1 MQNPNS
7 YCRTDLLCLSC
18 DYSCAPTPPHTHAHT
33 HSQSLASSFSGN
45 CRTNHSGSGHASSQ
59 LVQSSSAARH
69 LPSTHSFSLS
79 HISSSQSTPAQTS
92 YYSSVMQNI
101 SSATLFS
108 FLILHLSS
116 SSCCHSLPFFHL
128 YSWAAGVYQHDT
140 GSLTFITIRV
150 NVSVCLCFDTVMHK

>member
-7 YCRTDLLCLSC
+7 YRRTDLLCLSC

-79 HISSSQSTPAQTS
+79 HIFSSQSTPAQTS

-101 SSATLFS
+101 SSATLFHFS
-108 FLILHLSS
+108 FFISPPPLAVLLF
-116 SSCCHSLPFFHL
+116 PFSTCIHEL
-128 YSWAAGVYQHDT
+128 
-140 GSLTFITIRV
+140 L
-150 NVSVCLCFDTVMHK
+150 VCISMIQAR